1 MPGTLRKSL
10 VFRGNC
16 GVCKGPGVER
26 KVEKSMMGELGWSRD
41 PTAWT
46 LGPCEHSKLSP
57 EVTGSRRI
65 ALSIR
70 KTQDAQSRAP
80 TIQKQHQCWVIF

>member
-1 MPGTLRKSL
+1 
-10 VFRGNC
+10 
-16 GVCKGPGVER
+16 
-26 KVEKSMMGELGWSRD
+26 MMGELGWSRD

-46 LGPCEHSKLSP
+46 LGPCEHSKLSDP

-70 KTQDAQSRAP
+70 KTQDAQSRAS
-80 TIQKQHQCWVIF
+80 TIQKRHQCWVTF